1 MVKNYGNPMRK
12 ERRNW
17 LLQRISS
24 IILIP
29 LIIWFFWNIILLK
42 DFTYYEILSLLKLKL
57 NGLIFMIMLIT
68 MIYHSKL
75 GLQVIFEDYIDNKTL
90 QLNVIYI
97 MTFFSYFLIFL
108 SIISL
113 FIIYIK

>member
-12 ERRNW
+12 ERKNW

-42 DFTYYEILSLLKLKL
+42 DFTYYEILSLFKIKI
-57 NGLIFMIMLIT
+57 NGFIFTTMLIT

-90 QLNVIYI
+90 QSKAIYI
-97 MTFFSYFLIFL
+97 MTFFSYF
-108 SIISL
+108 
-113 FIIYIK
+113 